1 MTTSHDRLIASEGYP
16 FIFTLYVLVA
26 MVGFAAWLLQSE
38 LLWCFFGCFAVMVFF
53 CLFFFRDPE
62 RTPPADEHALV
73 APADG
78 TVVFVGT
85 ALRTP
90 LGCEALKI
98 SIFMSIFNVHV
109 NRVPFFGRIVDIFYT
124 PGAFLDVRDRQ
135 SSFENERCGIVL
147 QTATGIR
154 FAVVQVAG
162 LIARRIICRPNL
174 GDFLKRGERYG
185 MIRFGSRLDVYLPVE
200 FEPLVKHGDQAVA
213 GETVLVRLGGG

>member
-1 MTTSHDRLIASEGYP
+1 
-16 FIFTLYVLVA
+16 
-26 MVGFAAWLLQSE
+26 MVGFAAWLFQTE
-38 LLWCFFGCFAVMVFF
+38 LLWCFSGCFAVTAFF
-53 CLFFFRDPE
+53 CLFFFRDPK

-78 TVVFVGT
+78 TVVFVGMVP
-85 ALRTP
+85 RTP

-98 SIFMSIFNVHV
+98 SIFMSVFNVHV
-109 NRVPFFGRIVDIFYT
+109 NRVPFSGRIVDIFYT
-124 PGAFLDVRDRQ
+124 PGAFFDARNRQ

-162 LIARRIICRPNL
+162 LIARRIICRPSL

-185 MIRFGSRLDVYLPVE
+185 MIRFGSRLDVFLPVE
-200 FEPLVKHGDQAVA
+200 IEPLVKHGDQTAA
-213 GETVLVRLGGG
+213 GETVLARLGGG